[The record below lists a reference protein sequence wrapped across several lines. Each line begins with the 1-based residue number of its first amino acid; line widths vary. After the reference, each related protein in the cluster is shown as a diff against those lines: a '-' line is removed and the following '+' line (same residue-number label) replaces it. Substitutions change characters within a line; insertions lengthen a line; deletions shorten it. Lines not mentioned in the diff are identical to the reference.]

1 MYFTFNPYVTYAK
14 EQFFTHKR
22 KKVTNIRKD
31 YLFFYMT
38 RGFFTYEVNGV
49 RGKLSKGEGLLIPP
63 GSVYTIG
70 LDYQEL
76 TIFRVIDFDLEG
88 EDYHRVGLGPF
99 PVAEAPKNMKCTPT
113 QKPFDTVKHYV
124 GIEDLEYMVNDMISR
139 YAKRGEHYLAL
150 ISTIMKLFLIE
161 CEVRNEK
168 IKIKGDMLSM
178 VENYLE
184 EHYHEQITNSNIASA
199 LSYHPYYIS
208 ATMKKMTGQTLRE
221 YILSF
226 RLQKAKYYL
235 RESQKSITKI
245 SSACGFTSH
254 SYFSMTFARAFGMSP
269 SKYRKKHQY
278 QVY

>member
-14 EQFFTHKR
+14 EQVFTHKR
-22 KKVTNIRKD
+22 KRVTSIRKD

-38 RGFFTYEVNGV
+38 RGFFTYEIDGV

-76 TIFRVIDFDLEG
+76 SIFRVIDFDLEG
-88 EDYHRVGLGPF
+88 EEYSRVNLGPF
-99 PVAEAPKNMKCTPT
+99 PVAKAPKNMKCTAT
-113 QKPFDTVKHYV
+113 KKPFDTVKHYV

-168 IKIKGDMLSM
+168 INIKGDMLSM

-221 YILSF
+221 YILYF

-254 SYFSMTFARAFGMSP
+254 SYFSMTFARAFGMTP

-278 QVY
+278 QIY